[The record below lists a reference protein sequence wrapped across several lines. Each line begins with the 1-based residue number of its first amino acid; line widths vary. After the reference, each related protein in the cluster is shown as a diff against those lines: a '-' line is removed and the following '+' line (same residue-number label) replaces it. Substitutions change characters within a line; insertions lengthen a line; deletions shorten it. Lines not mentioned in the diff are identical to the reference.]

1 MSKTILKTIPA
12 LLLGVFLMNATAPVV
27 AQTTTSFDSSSLQK
41 VDEWFT
47 WSEAGGTAVAGGVG
61 GAAGGAVAGA
71 MAGGVGAGPGA
82 LAGGVGGAVA
92 GAVGNIVGQA
102 WSHYV
107 GNVQINDARTID
119 FSTALN

>member
-47 WSEAGGTAVAGGVG
+47 WSEAGGTAVIIGRRDR
-61 GAAGGAVAGA
+61 
-71 MAGGVGAGPGA
+71 
-82 LAGGVGGAVA
+82 
-92 GAVGNIVGQA
+92 
-102 WSHYV
+102 Y
-107 GNVQINDARTID
+107 
-119 FSTALN
+119 